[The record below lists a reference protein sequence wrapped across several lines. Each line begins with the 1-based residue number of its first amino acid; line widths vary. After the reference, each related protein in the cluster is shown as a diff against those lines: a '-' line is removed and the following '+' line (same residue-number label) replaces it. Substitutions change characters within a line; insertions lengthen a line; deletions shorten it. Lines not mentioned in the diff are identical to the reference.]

1 MSTRL
6 ESNGT
11 WTAQV
16 WYRDYH
22 GDQRHKTKRG
32 FASEADAAAWEKEF
46 LEEAGE
52 SVNSTFEAFFE
63 VYAADMVPRLRESTW
78 NTKQY
83 IIKNKILP
91 YFGKMRVDEIEPIDV
106 VRWQNE
112 LMAYRD
118 EDGKPYSQTY
128 LRVVNNQ
135 LSAMFNH
142 AVRYYGLVRNPCSK
156 TTRMGSSKGGEMQFW
171 TKDEY
176 LRFSDAIA
184 DKPESFY
191 AFEILYWCGLRL
203 GELLA
208 LTPADLDFARSELKV
223 TKSYQRLHGRDVITP
238 PKTPKSVRD
247 VVMPEFLTEELKT
260 WVGSLGIDPDARI
273 FTFTKAKLH
282 HELDRGCK
290 IAHVKRIR
298 VHDLRHSH
306 VSLLIEMGFSAVAIA
321 DRLGHESADITF
333 RYAHLFPDKQNEM
346 ARALDAEKGGF

>member
-1 MSTRL
+1 MSAGL

-32 FASEADAAAWEKEF
+32 FASEDEALAWEEDF
-46 LEEAGE
+46 VGQASET
-52 SVNSTFEAFFE
+52 VNSTFEDFYE
-63 VYAADMVPRLRESTW
+63 VYAEDMKPRLREHTW

-91 YFGKMRVDEIEPIDV
+91 FFGKMRVDEIEPIDV
-106 VRWQNE
+106 VHWQNK
-112 LMAYRD
+112 LMAYRN
-118 EDGKPYSQTY
+118 EDGQPYSQTY
-128 LRVVNNQ
+128 LRTINNQ

-142 AVRYYGLVRNPCSK
+142 AVRYYGLAKSPCLK
-156 TTRMGSSKGGEMQFW
+156 TTRMESSKGGEMLFW

-176 LRFSDAIA
+176 LRFAGAVS

-247 VVMPEFLTEELKT
+247 VVMPEFLADELKT
-260 WVGSLGIDPDARI
+260 WVGSLGIDPDSRI

-282 HELDRGCK
+282 YELDRGCK

-298 VHDLRHSH
+298 VYDFRRSN

-321 DRLGHESADITF
+321 DRLGHESSDITF

-346 ARALDAEKGGF
+346 ARTLDATKEGF